1 MPRVKG
7 GTVTRKRRKKV
18 IKLAKGYYGS
28 KHTLYKVANQQVMK
42 SLMYA
47 FRDRRQKK
55 RDFRKLWITR
65 INAAARMNG
74 LSVGV
79 LATPTR
85 GFSTDSGRVQGLT
98 SCCSGSGRC
107 GAPVQRRSD
116 GARRRGSGPEVNQ

>member
-7 GTVTRKRRKKV
+7 STVTRRRRKKI

-55 RDFRKLWITR
+55 RDFRKLWVTR

-74 LSVGV
+74 LSYSRLMHGLK
-79 LATPTR
+79 LA
-85 GFSTDSGRVQGLT
+85 GI
-98 SCCSGSGRC
+98 
-107 GAPVQRRSD
+107 
-116 GARRRGSGPEVNQ
+116 EVNRKMLAELAVSDAAAFTQLAEAAKQQIAK

>member
-55 RDFRKLWITR
+55 RDFRKLWIAR

-74 LSVGV
+74 LSYSRMMHGLK
-79 LATPTR
+79 LA
-85 GFSTDSGRVQGLT
+85 GI
-98 SCCSGSGRC
+98 
-107 GAPVQRRSD
+107 
-116 GARRRGSGPEVNQ
+116 EVNRKMLAELAVSDAAAFASLAETAKSQFNK

>member
-74 LSVGV
+74 LSYSRLMHGLK
-79 LATPTR
+79 LA
-85 GFSTDSGRVQGLT
+85 GI
-98 SCCSGSGRC
+98 
-107 GAPVQRRSD
+107 
-116 GARRRGSGPEVNQ
+116 EVNRKMLADLAIADAHAFAQLADAAKAQLNK

>member
-7 GTVTRKRRKKV
+7 GTVTRQRRKKV

-47 FRDRRQKK
+47 YRDRRQKK

-74 LSVGV
+74 LSYSRMMNGLKIAGIEVNRKMLADLAIHDEKAFAE
-79 LATPTR
+79 LATVAKN
-85 GFSTDSGRVQGLT
+85 SL
-98 SCCSGSGRC
+98 
-107 GAPVQRRSD
+107 
-116 GARRRGSGPEVNQ
+116 NK